1 MTPRNTSWVG
11 VALRVGPT
19 LCRRILLEGSRFFF
33 PVVQRTS
40 EMRATTWC
48 HVLFIYPFF
57 FCCLM
62 TTIIYLFIYLFVATF
77 DATQQH
83 HLSNGGETD
92 SFLPPSPLVFSTPK
106 ILMINIRFIVP

>member
-19 LCRRILLEGSRFFF
+19 VEGSRFFF
-33 PVVQRTS
+33 PVVQRTES
-40 EMRATTWC
+40 DDVSR
-48 HVLFIYPFF
+48 FIYPSFLLL
-57 FCCLM
+57 CCCP
-62 TTIIYLFIYLFVATF
+62 LFIYLF

-106 ILMINIRFIVP
+106 ILMINIRFTVP